1 MYQFGLNGFY
11 TFRRGL
17 GLSQDD
23 PSQKKSLKLLASS
36 GLVSFWTFV
45 SRILGLIR
53 DIVITGLLGA
63 GVALDTF
70 VVIMKIPSVFRRLFA
85 EGAFN
90 QAFVPVLA
98 EYKEDNPSQIKN
110 LIDNTFGALSAILLL
125 VTTLALLFAPIFVM
139 IFAPGFYME
148 PLKKD
153 LAIDILQITF
163 PYLIL
168 VSLVAFSGSILNSYQ
183 KFSLPALTPLFYNLS
198 LIAATVWFAPKF
210 ELPIYA
216 IAWGVFAAGI
226 IQVFIQIP
234 ALVSMGLLPK
244 FKLNMSHPGVRKV
257 MYLMIP
263 GIIAGGVS
271 QINMLVDTIL
281 ASLLP
286 TGSPSWLYVSDRLMQ
301 LPLGIFAIAIGTV
314 ILPRLSSLFVTED
327 KTSFSNTLDWSIRL
341 ILLIGIPAV
350 VGLIMLAEPIILTLF
365 ERGAFVEDDT
375 FYTAKVLSYFALG
388 LPAYIIIKVLVSC
401 FFAREDTKTP
411 LYISIVSVISNVVL
425 SLLLIGSMR
434 EMGIAVATA
443 ISAWVNALLL
453 YLFLA
458 IRNHMKFDDLLV
470 RNSIKILLSSS
481 LLFVGIY
488 ILNGLFFTNITGN
501 SVLLNSTLL
510 LLMIFLA
517 IIIYFGL
524 VIVLK
529 VLSVNQLREYLKK

>member
-1 MYQFGLNGFY
+1 M
-11 TFRRGL
+11 
-17 GLSQDD
+17 
-23 PSQKKSLKLLASS
+23 
-36 GLVSFWTFV
+36 
-45 SRILGLIR
+45 
-53 DIVITGLLGA
+53 VITGLLGA

-110 LIDNTFGALSAILLL
+110 LINNTFGALSTILLL
-125 VTTLALLFAPIFVM
+125 VTTLALLCAPIFVM
-139 IFAPGFYME
+139 IFAPGFYMV

-163 PYLIL
+163 PYLFL
-168 VSLVAFSGSILNSYQ
+168 VSLVAFSGSILNSYH

-198 LIAATVWFAPKF
+198 LIIAAVWFAPKF

-244 FKLNMSHPGVRKV
+244 FKLNLSHPGVRKV

-365 ERGAFVEDDT
+365 ERGAFNSQDSLQ
-375 FYTAKVLSYFALG
+375 ASYSLIALAFG
-388 LPAYIIIKVLVSC
+388 LVAFMLIKILTPS
-401 FFAREDTKTP
+401 FFARQEPKKP
-411 LYISIVSVISNVVL
+411 MYVALASMILNAFLAWFLGFNLSYGHVGLALASSISAFFTVL
-425 SLLLIGSMR
+425 TLLILLKRDDVYRPSEGWLLFWLRLVFASLLLVLFLSFFGQEVAYLRNSNDFEQIFYLLKMIIIGI
-434 EMGIAVATA
+434 G
-443 ISAWVNALLL
+443 L
-453 YLFLA
+453 YLITL
-458 IRNHMKFDDLLV
+458 RLTGLK
-470 RNSIKILLSSS
+470 IKS
-481 LLFVGIY
+481 FV
-488 ILNGLFFTNITGN
+488 N
-501 SVLLNSTLL
+501 
-510 LLMIFLA
+510 
-517 IIIYFGL
+517 
-524 VIVLK
+524 
-529 VLSVNQLREYLKK
+529 

>member
-1 MYQFGLNGFY
+1 MHQFGLNGFY

-90 QAFVPVLA
+90 QAFVPVLS
-98 EYKEDNPSQIKN
+98 EYKENNPNQIKN
-110 LIDNTFGALSAILLL
+110 LINNTFGALSTILLL

-139 IFAPGFYME
+139 IFAPGFYVE

-163 PYLIL
+163 PYLFL

-198 LIAATVWFAPKF
+198 LITAAVWFAPKF

-226 IQVFIQIP
+226 IQVLIQIP
-234 ALVSMGLLPK
+234 TLVSMGLLPK
-244 FKLNMSHPGVRKV
+244 FKLNMSHPGVKKV

-314 ILPRLSSLFVTED
+314 ILPRLSSLFVIED

-365 ERGAFVEDDT
+365 ERGAFNSQDSLQ
-375 FYTAKVLSYFALG
+375 ASYSLIALAFG
-388 LPAYIIIKVLVSC
+388 LVAFMLIKILTPS
-401 FFAREDTKTP
+401 FFARQEPKKP
-411 LYISIVSVISNVVL
+411 MYVALASMILNAFLAWFLGFNLSYGHVGLALASSISAFFTVL
-425 SLLLIGSMR
+425 TLLILLKRDDVYRPSEGWLIFWLRLVFASLLLVLFLSFFGQETAYLRNSSDFEQIFYLLKMIIIGI
-434 EMGIAVATA
+434 G
-443 ISAWVNALLL
+443 L
-453 YLFLA
+453 YLIAL
-458 IRNHMKFDDLLV
+458 RLTGLK
-470 RNSIKILLSSS
+470 IKS
-481 LLFVGIY
+481 FV
-488 ILNGLFFTNITGN
+488 N
-501 SVLLNSTLL
+501 
-510 LLMIFLA
+510 
-517 IIIYFGL
+517 
-524 VIVLK
+524 
-529 VLSVNQLREYLKK
+529 